1 MKVNDGEISLGRM
14 YSFVANSESSEF
26 PSSFM
31 EFILLGTGCGAFIF
45 PHLFLLDSASMVV

>member
-1 MKVNDGEISLGRM
+1 MKVNDGEISLGRV

-31 EFILLGTGCGAFIF
+31 EFILLGTGCGAFIL
-45 PHLFLLDSASMVV
+45 PHSFLLDSASMVV